1 MFFVPYVLIVE
12 PLAATKEDV
21 GRPRRADG
29 DAGNT
34 EMSAPLSTRYSRELE
49 RSLSENDVGEDG
61 TDATIL
67 TEGEPGATAARR
79 ERFPKLDLSL
89 EKWQEPAGAYDVS
102 SSSGGRSPEPRTCKL
117 CHHISCE

>member
-1 MFFVPYVLIVE
+1 MVE
-12 PLAATKEDV
+12 PLAATKEDA

-61 TDATIL
+61 TDETIL

-79 ERFPKLDLSL
+79 ERFPKPDLSL
-89 EKWQEPAGAYDVS
+89 EKWQEPAGAYALS
-102 SSSGGRSPEPRTCKL
+102 SSSCDKSPEPRTCKPF
-117 CHHISCE
+117 HHISCE

>member
-12 PLAATKEDV
+12 PLAATKEDA

-49 RSLSENDVGEDG
+49 RSLSENDIGKDG
-61 TDATIL
+61 VDETTLI
-67 TEGEPGATAARR
+67 EGEPGATAARR
-79 ERFPKLDLSL
+79 ERFPKLHLSL
-89 EKWQEPAGAYDVS
+89 EKWQGPAGAYDVS
-102 SSSGGRSPEPRTCKL
+102 SSSCGRSPEPRTCKPF
-117 CHHISCE
+117 HHISCE

>member
-1 MFFVPYVLIVE
+1 ME

-34 EMSAPLSTRYSRELE
+34 GMSAPLSTRYSRELE
-49 RSLSENDVGEDG
+49 ISLIENDVGEDG
-61 TDATIL
+61 TDETIL

-79 ERFPKLDLSL
+79 EHFPKLDLSL
-89 EKWQEPAGAYDVS
+89 AKWQEPAGTYDVS
-102 SSSGGRSPEPRTCKL
+102 SSSCGRSPEPRTCKL